1 MTKSAKPRTQPPP
14 PPPPRR
20 LQGLLFVGTMVFN
33 LLLLGVGS
41 VLAWFVGMA
50 IAQVYPNSSSE
61 VPLTEQLLQKTQN
74 WGAEGSIPTP
84 VVSPSSPSPKPIP
97 TPSQKLSDPQ
107 RQQLQ
112 VQLQQ
117 LQGQLNTLMGKTAAL
132 ETQLGSSRP
141 TEPLEER
148 LQILEQQ
155 LAAATPTSGA
165 GGKKSTQPSPPPI
178 SATPERRQNSNTLLV
193 TFPSD
198 VLFDVGS
205 TILRPGANVILD
217 TIITD
222 IKTYKGSAV
231 RIVGHTDNQGNPQQN
246 LDVSFSRAEAVMK
259 YLSEASGTG
268 YHWVAI
274 GYGANRPT
282 VNNNS
287 ENNRQL
293 NRRIEVEINQ

>member
-20 LQGLLFVGTMVFN
+20 LPGLLFVGTMVFN

-41 VLAWFVGMA
+41 VLAWFLGMA
-50 IAQVYPNSSSE
+50 IAQVYPKPSAE
-61 VPLTEQLLQKTQN
+61 VPLTEQLLRQQQN
-74 WGAEGSIPTP
+74 RGSEGIIPQP

-97 TPSQKLSDPQ
+97 APSQKLTDPQ

-132 ETQLGSSRP
+132 ETQFGSSRP

-155 LAAATPTSGA
+155 LAAATPTSAA
-165 GGKKSTQPSPPPI
+165 GGKKPTQPSPPPI
-178 SATPERRQNSNTLLV
+178 SATPERRQNSNTLVV

-246 LDVSFSRAEAVMK
+246 LDLSFSRAEAVMK
-259 YLSEASGTG
+259 YLSEAAGTG

-274 GYGANRPT
+274 GYGENRPT

-293 NRRIEVEINQ
+293 NRRIEVAITP

>member
-1 MTKSAKPRTQPPP
+1 MTKSAKPRPSPSAS
-14 PPPPRR
+14 PPPRR
-20 LQGLLFVGTMVFN
+20 FRGLLFLGGIVFN

-41 VLAWFVGMA
+41 SIAWLVGMA
-50 IAQVYPNSSSE
+50 VAQVYPNSSNQ
-61 VPLTEQLLQKTQN
+61 VPLTQQLLNQAQN
-74 WGAEGSIPTP
+74 WGSQGIVPQP
-84 VVSPSSPSPKPIP
+84 VVSPSPPPKPISA
-97 TPSQKLSDPQ
+97 PSQRLTDPQ
-107 RQQLQ
+107 RQQLR

-117 LQGQLNTLMGKTAAL
+117 LQGQLNTLMGRTAAL
-132 ETQLGSSRP
+132 ESQLGASSP

-155 LAAATPTSGA
+155 LASAPPTSGSGSNKPA
-165 GGKKSTQPSPPPI
+165 SVAI
-178 SATPERRQNSNTLLV
+178 SATPERRQSSNTLVV

-217 TIITD
+217 TIIAD

-231 RIVGHTDNQGNPQQN
+231 RVIGHTDNQGSPQQN
-246 LDVSFSRAEAVMK
+246 LDLSFSRAEAVMK
-259 YLSEASGTG
+259 YLSEAIGTE
-268 YHWVAI
+268 YHWAAI

-282 VNNNS
+282 VDNNS

-293 NRRIEVEINQ
+293 NRRIEVAITP

>member
-1 MTKSAKPRTQPPP
+1 MTKSAKPRIQPPT

-20 LQGLLFVGTMVFN
+20 FNGLLFVGTMVFN
-33 LLLLGVGS
+33 LLLLTVGS

-50 IAQVYPNSSSE
+50 IAQVYPNSRSE
-61 VPLTEQLLQKTQN
+61 VPLTEQLLEKTQN
-74 WGAEGSIPTP
+74 WGTQGMIPTP
-84 VVSPSSPSPKPIP
+84 VVSPTSASPQPIP
-97 TPSQKLSDPQ
+97 TPSQTLTDPQ
-107 RQQLQ
+107 RQQLR

-155 LAAATPTSGA
+155 LGAATSTSGS
-165 GGKKSTQPSPPPI
+165 GNKKPTQPSPPGI
-178 SATPERRQNSNTLLV
+178 SAKPERRQNSNTLIV

-217 TIITD
+217 TIIAD
-222 IKTYKGSAV
+222 IKTYKGAAV
-231 RIVGHTDNQGNPQQN
+231 RVIGHTDNQGNPQQN

-259 YLSEASGTG
+259 YLSEAAGTD
-268 YHWVAI
+268 YHWSAI
-274 GYGANRPT
+274 GYGGNRPT

-293 NRRIEVEINQ
+293 NRRIEVAITP